1 MNITVKVKP
10 YKTTGYSKRSLI
22 SKIDSN
28 FATSYGSHGSALRG
42 LGRYNGDVIRVYN
55 LHKVNAKYK
64 QGDFYKSG
72 PKKGTRRKAVRVHDS
87 YWVAYVYDFNK
98 DVLKALGI
106 TVHQNDRNFTI
117 KRRG

>member
-10 YKTTGYSKRSLI
+10 FKAAGYSKNSLI
-22 SKIDSN
+22 GKIDSN
-28 FATSYGSHGSALRG
+28 FAYSFGSHGTALRG

-87 YWVAYVYDFNK
+87 YWIAYVYDFNI
-98 DVLKALGI
+98 DMLKALGI
-106 TVHQNDRNFTI
+106 TVHQGNRTFTI
-117 KRRG
+117 KRRA